1 MFKKIISSLTLVVIS
16 IFIIPSAVSAKEYT
30 LTIDANGGKIYSDGS
45 SEGTSTI
52 TKTGEVG
59 KRIELPGTAEVKKDG
74 DSFLGWTFE
83 KGICGNARAP
93 SIGYK
98 FSDKDGDT
106 TIYACWKN
114 TDDLTKNQKTY
125 ESDLT
130 LSSGAKC
137 TDECNEIA
145 PAIRIV
151 KIGLIPI
158 IQILIPI
165 ALIVMGMIDF
175 AKAMMAQR
183 DDEMKKAQG
192 MFIKRCLY
200 AVAVFFVVTIVTLI
214 FHLFSSAETGIEGAD
229 DWLSCWKVVGLN
241 DDCTK

>member
-74 DSFLGWTFE
+74 D
-83 KGICGNARAP
+83 
-93 SIGYK
+93 
-98 FSDKDGDT
+98 T

-130 LSSGAKC
+130 PSSGAKC

>member
-1 MFKKIISSLTLVVIS
+1 MFKKIISKSLVLIITTICLIS
-16 IFIIPSAVSAKEYT
+16 FPKSAMAATSVTYKAIGNGANICINNSSGECSKTYTARLNDKGFIKLIGSNTNDNVYVNW
-30 LTIDANGGKIYSDGS
+30 ANHN
-45 SEGTSTI
+45 
-52 TKTGEVG
+52 
-59 KRIELPGTAEVKKDG
+59 
-74 DSFLGWTFE
+74 FLGWSTDE
-83 KGICGNARAP
+83 TCSNYHAP
-93 SIGYK
+93 GTETNVFKNS
-98 FSDKDGDT
+98 DT
-106 TIYACWKN
+106 TDVTLYACWGDSREQAN
-114 TDDLTKNQKTY
+114 VNGDCPED
-125 ESDLT
+125 
-130 LSSGAKC
+130 
-137 TDECNEIA
+137 CNEIA

-158 IQILIPI
+158 FQILIPV

-214 FHLFSSAETGIEGAD
+214 FNLFSSAKTGIEGAD